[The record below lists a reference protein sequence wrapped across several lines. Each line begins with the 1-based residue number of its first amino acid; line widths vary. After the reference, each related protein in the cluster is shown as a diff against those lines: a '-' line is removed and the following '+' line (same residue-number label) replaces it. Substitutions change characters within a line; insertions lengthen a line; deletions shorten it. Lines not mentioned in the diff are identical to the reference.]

1 MNPRLLYCISNLREK
16 NNNLNRF
23 KRILVNLDLMISK
36 ETYLYTLIR
45 LKDCKWMFLVREIMY
60 PW

>member
-1 MNPRLLYCISNLREK
+1 MNPRLLYYISNLREK

-36 ETYLYTLIR
+36 ETYL
-45 LKDCKWMFLVREIMY
+45 
-60 PW
+60 